1 MQFHR
6 GTENLLLHLSL
17 VYLSQFLCIS
27 YFYRFSIEH
36 LGMGINLLMTDKSGR
51 AKKKTYCTC
60 TTPTTP
66 SPPPL
71 SFIKNHFLWGFIPAK
86 GKMKGQLHVE
96 RRESYIEC
104 RYTKRPMSC
113 LCWSKKFITN
123 VVILFDVSKRGVKL
137 I

>member
-51 AKKKTYCTC
+51 IKKKSEKEENILYMHH
-60 TTPTTP
+60 PL
-66 SPPPL
+66 PPPAL
-71 SFIKNHFLWGFIPAK
+71 LHIKYHFL
-86 GKMKGQLHVE
+86 
-96 RRESYIEC
+96 
-104 RYTKRPMSC
+104 
-113 LCWSKKFITN
+113 
-123 VVILFDVSKRGVKL
+123 
-137 I
+137 

>member
-60 TTPTTP
+60 TTPL
-66 SPPPL
+66 PPPL
-71 SFIKNHFLWGFIPAK
+71 ALLHIKSFPLRVYSGKRQNERTATCRKTRILYRMSIYQTSNVLFMLIKKIYN
-86 GKMKGQLHVE
+86 
-96 RRESYIEC
+96 EC
-104 RYTKRPMSC
+104 SN
-113 LCWSKKFITN
+113 S
-123 VVILFDVSKRGVKL
+123 V
-137 I
+137 

>member
-51 AKKKTYCTC
+51 IKKKSEKENILYMHH
-60 TTPTTP
+60 PL
-66 SPPPL
+66 PPPRSPSYKV
-71 SFIKNHFLWGFIPAK
+71 SFPLRVYS
-86 GKMKGQLHVE
+86 GKRQNE
-96 RRESYIEC
+96 RTATC
-104 RYTKRPMSC
+104 RKTRILYRMS
-113 LCWSKKFITN
+113 IYQTTN
-123 VVILFDVSKRGVKL
+123 VLFM
-137 I
+137 

>member
-51 AKKKTYCTC
+51 IKKKSEKENILYMHH
-60 TTPTTP
+60 
-66 SPPPL
+66 PPPRSPSYKII
-71 SFIKNHFLWGFIPAK
+71 SFEGLFRQKAK
-86 GKMKGQLHVE
+86 
-96 RRESYIEC
+96 
-104 RYTKRPMSC
+104 
-113 LCWSKKFITN
+113 
-123 VVILFDVSKRGVKL
+123 
-137 I
+137 

>member
-51 AKKKTYCTC
+51 IKKKSEKENILYMHHH
-60 TTPTTP
+60 
-66 SPPPL
+66 PPPAL
-71 SFIKNHFLWGFIPAK
+71 LHIKSFPLRVFYSGKRQNERTATCRKTRILYRMSIYQTSNVLFMLIKKIYN
-86 GKMKGQLHVE
+86 
-96 RRESYIEC
+96 EC
-104 RYTKRPMSC
+104 SN
-113 LCWSKKFITN
+113 S
-123 VVILFDVSKRGVKL
+123 V
-137 I
+137 